1 MRFSCCDT
9 INFSYPFSTRGGS
22 TRNAEN
28 VLPHV
33 TPSPRVPAT
42 DALPTRLILRTHACD
57 SHPEGSGPRPNMAKR
72 SASRHSFP
80 KSTCK
85 P

>member
-1 MRFSCCDT
+1 MMHSCFDT
-9 INFSYPFSTRGGS
+9 IVFSYPFSTGGGS

-42 DALPTRLILRTHACD
+42 DALLTRLILCTHTCD
-57 SHPEGSGPRPNMAKR
+57 SHPEGSGPRSNMAKR

>member
-1 MRFSCCDT
+1 MMFSCCDS
-9 INFSYPFSTRGGS
+9 IVFSYPFSTGGGS
-22 TRNAEN
+22 SRYAEN

-42 DALPTRLILRTHACD
+42 DALLTRLISHTYKV

>member
-1 MRFSCCDT
+1 MRYSHCDT
-9 INFSYPFSTRGGS
+9 PVFSYLFSTGGGS
-22 TRNAEN
+22 SRYAEN

-42 DALPTRLILRTHACD
+42 DDLLTRTIFCTHTQV